1 MKIILGWRPS
11 SMSLNLFSEITLF
24 ALAGDPYMSYVTLPS
39 RPFKAQARRELQE
52 TFRSGFG
59 A

>member
-1 MKIILGWRPS
+1 
-11 SMSLNLFSEITLF
+11 MSLNLFSEITLF

-39 RPFKAQARRELQE
+39 RPFRAQARRELQE